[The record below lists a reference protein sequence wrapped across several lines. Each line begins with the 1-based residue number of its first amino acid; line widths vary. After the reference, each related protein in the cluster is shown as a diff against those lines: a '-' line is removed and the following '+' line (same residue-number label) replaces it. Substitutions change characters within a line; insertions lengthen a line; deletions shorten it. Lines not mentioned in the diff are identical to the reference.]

1 MATTPPS
8 RPPAVVIDANVV
20 IAVCAKEAGTYLNA
34 LAQMRQYVQ
43 DGWEVYAP
51 GVMVAE
57 ALFGLCRQQQNGI
70 VSSSQHQ
77 RAIQRLLISL
87 TAIQPPPKGD
97 AALVERAEQIRGS
110 YGCSHSAD
118 GLYIALA
125 EELAQ
130 AGPAELVT
138 FDAGLRSHAA
148 AAALTVTVRLL
159 TSLP

>member
-1 MATTPPS
+1 MATIPPS
-8 RPPAVVIDANVV
+8 KPPAVVIDANVV
-20 IAVCAKEAGTYLNA
+20 IAICAKEAGTYLAA

-87 TAIQPPPKGD
+87 TAIQPPPNGD
-97 AALVERAEQIRGS
+97 AAL
-110 YGCSHSAD
+110 
-118 GLYIALA
+118 
-125 EELAQ
+125 
-130 AGPAELVT
+130 
-138 FDAGLRSHAA
+138 
-148 AAALTVTVRLL
+148 
-159 TSLP
+159 